1 MTPAQYLK
9 LPYTRLVNEINDESG
24 RYWYGK
30 ILELDGCQSDGETV
44 EQLMLNLDE
53 AMEGWIET
61 KLAHNL
67 PVPKPREGMAGRHA
81 GGGFA
86 HACPPAC
93 TAHAAN
99 ITNVNIDTLRSLRM
113 PQGALNHG

>member
-1 MTPAQYLK
+1 MTLGEYLK

-24 RYWYGK
+24 HYWYGK
-30 ILELDGCQSDGETV
+30 ILELDGCQSNGETA

-67 PVPKPREGMAGRHA
+67 PVPKPTEYSERHS
-81 GGGFA
+81 GKY
-86 HACPPAC
+86 
-93 TAHAAN
+93 
-99 ITNVNIDTLRSLRM
+99 LLRM
-113 PQGALNHG
+113 PRSLHQRLAIEAKREGVSFNQYALYKLSV